1 MEEIELT
8 LWPLGLYFIL
18 VIGLVAVM
26 LGLSYVLGQRH
37 SEAATGEPYEGG
49 IVSAGSAHVRLSLKF
64 YLIAMFFVIFDLEA
78 VFIFSWAI
86 AGRELGWRGYW
97 EVLIFIGVLVATLAY
112 LWRLGALDWNVKRRR
127 P

>member
-1 MEEIELT
+1 MT

-18 VIGLVAVM
+18 VVGLVGVM

-37 SEAATGEPYEGG
+37 REAATGEPYEGG
-49 IVSAGSAHVRLSLKF
+49 IISAGSAHVRLSLKF
-64 YLIAMFFVIFDLEA
+64 YLIAVFFVIFDLEA